1 MSGYIN
7 NTIHDKLY
15 ITLHYIYTILY
26 TTLYTTLIAS
36 MVSYF
41 GHALDEKTPLLR
53 ASDALSREGTKLLHL
68 LGYKSV
74 KGIQA
79 NIGLEQE
86 FFFVPRDAYLKR
98 PDLQLSGRTI
108 MGKQPPRSQE
118 VRLFVCIYILF
129 IYSD

>member
-1 MSGYIN
+1 
-7 NTIHDKLY
+7 
-15 ITLHYIYTILY
+15 
-26 TTLYTTLIAS
+26 

-98 PDLQLSGRTI
+98 PDFNGVY
-108 MGKQPPRSQE
+108 
-118 VRLFVCIYILF
+118 VRLVLKKIMFVSVFNC
-129 IYSD
+129 